1 MENGRCVVGADEIVL
16 FWHFA
21 TVKYHTG
28 FLKAHP
34 PTKNIAKILIFQ
46 NLYHILYL
54 APSFASFIYS
64 RVHINTS
71 QIGCWGS
78 NHLKFGT
85 GDLEELL
92 NEKIYSIFNS
102 SPERQLFWKYM
113 RLKRAQW
120 LDSCKWFA
128 LVCFFTRFIFLAIFW
143 SDF

>member
-1 MENGRCVVGADEIVL
+1 MCGGCRWNCAVL
-16 FWHFA
+16 TFCYGKISHWFSQS
-21 TVKYHTG
+21 
-28 FLKAHP
+28 P
-34 PTKNIAKILIFQ
+34 PTHWKHHKNLNFPKSVSYTVFGSQ
-46 NLYHILYL
+46 
-54 APSFASFIYS
+54 FASFIYS